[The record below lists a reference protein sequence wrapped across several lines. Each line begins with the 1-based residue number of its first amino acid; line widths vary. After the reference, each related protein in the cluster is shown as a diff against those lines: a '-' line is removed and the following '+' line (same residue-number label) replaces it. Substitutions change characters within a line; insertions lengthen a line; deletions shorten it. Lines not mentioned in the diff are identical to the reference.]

1 MNGEHSKHGTALLVI
16 DLQVGVV
23 EGCFDG
29 QGVLDRTA
37 ELIARA
43 RTEGT
48 PVVYVQHEEPEMPQG
63 SDEWQLA
70 PPLDPRPDEP
80 RVFKKYRD
88 SFAGTDLAAVLDRL
102 GTSRLVI
109 AGAQSD
115 YCVRTT
121 AQRAAADGYDVVLV
135 SDCHTTTNAVFDGVE
150 ISGEQIVA
158 HNNLYFSGL
167 SYPDQS
173 FGIATHDR
181 VTLA

>member
-1 MNGEHSKHGTALLVI
+1 MDGAHGKQKTALLVI

-37 ELIARA
+37 GLIARA

-48 PVVYVQHEEPEMPQG
+48 PVIYIQHEEPGMPRG
-63 SDEWQLA
+63 SDDWQLA
-70 PPLDPRPDEP
+70 SPLDPRPDEP

-88 SFAGTDLAAVLDRL
+88 SFADTDLDVVLDRL
-102 GTSRLVI
+102 GVSRLVM

-150 ISGEQIVA
+150 IS
-158 HNNLYFSGL
+158 
-167 SYPDQS
+167 
-173 FGIATHDR
+173 
-181 VTLA
+181 